1 MEAVEIV
8 SKEYGRRRNTWS
20 PEQIACTPTRFSM
33 PSLLTIYRCIYD
45 RYLLNGDL
53 EVLRCKEKFIR
64 MRGRPVQRWEEADHW
79 WLIQLREDK
88 KGGKCV
94 SLPWWNER
102 HATTLLQR
110 YRIERQKSLRSQS
123 CYTKANLTLINA
135 GFCKAHKFITA
146 HNFGILNFKMCC
158 T

>member
-79 WLIQLREDK
+79 DADTVERGQERREVCFATMVERKTCYYIAAKIQDRKAEISPES
-88 KGGKCV
+88 V
-94 SLPWWNER
+94 
-102 HATTLLQR
+102 LL
-110 YRIERQKSLRSQS
+110 
-123 CYTKANLTLINA
+123 
-135 GFCKAHKFITA
+135 H
-146 HNFGILNFKMCC
+146 
-158 T
+158 